1 MPTQKVKFILAAEIV
16 ADASSGLL
24 LGEFNNWERES
35 GFSLKK
41 GKDGSMQ
48 ATVALESGR
57 SYQYRYL
64 LDGGRW
70 ENDHRADGYLQ
81 VEGHDVYNCVVHV
94 PVTEAA
100 PVKSVKKSSVAKPKN
115 AGKKIELPT
124 GEAVDKAVGKPK
136 TPAAAGVAEKKGKP
150 APKANAKTDTALKP
164 ESKSTPAQKAEPKA
178 VSKAASSAV
187 SRKRTTTKGK

>member
-1 MPTQKVKFILAAEIV
+1 
-16 ADASSGLL
+16 
-24 LGEFNNWERES
+24 LGEFNNWDKET

-41 GKDGSMQ
+41 GKDGTME
-48 ATVALESGR
+48 ATVALEAGR

-94 PVTEAA
+94 PVPELAA
-100 PVKSVKKSSVAKPKN
+100 AKSIKKAAATKPKN

-124 GEAVDKAVGKPK
+124 VEA
-136 TPAAAGVAEKKGKP
+136 AEKATAKVKTLAKETSVEKKAKP
-150 APKANAKTDTALKP
+150 AVKANGAVKQKSETKPATGQKTA
-164 ESKSTPAQKAEPKA
+164 SKSDPVQ
-178 VSKAASSAV
+178 KAASKTAAKTAAPASPKKT
-187 SRKRTTTKGK
+187 STKGK